1 MASKNLEI
9 IDLKKKYNSNFD
21 LHIEYLFSEEN
32 RILAIIG
39 PNGAG
44 KSTLIRL
51 INLLEKPDYGSIH
64 LDGVNILGSSIN
76 QADIRKKMAVVFQ
89 EPLLFNTSVYDNI
102 LLGLKIRKIKL
113 SDVKDRFYHLV
124 QKLKIGDLLYR
135 STKYLSG
142 GEKQRVSLA
151 RALVL
156 DPKLLLLDEPLVNI
170 DQRSRE
176 NLRTDLFE
184 VLKDFR
190 KSVIYVTHDRNE
202 AMILAD
208 DIAVINNGRIEQ
220 FGSKDKIFRK
230 PRNEF
235 VAKFVGVETLIDGI
249 VLGSKNDVCEIGV
262 GESNVGLKMFV
273 VGKASKGLRVILT
286 IRPEDVVLYNIDGL
300 RKIFIE
306 SENEG
311 KRKGLREVMRKNDL
325 LKDSLTGV
333 SSAMNL
339 FTGEITEIK
348 NIGILKK
355 VEIDCGFNLISFVTQ
370 NSVDRLGLKCG
381 KIIAAGIKASSIHLF
396 KK

>member
-102 LLGLKIRKIKL
+102 LIGLKIRKIKL
-113 SDVKDRFYHLV
+113 SDARDRFYHLV

-273 VGKASKGLRVILT
+273 VGKAPEGLRVILT

-306 SENEG
+306 PENEG